1 MAIAVGPMALAAWI
15 LVVDGDEPETSAA
28 LASRV
33 TECVGAAALD
43 FDCLENHYVELVSA
57 SGPEAALADLGNA
70 WEGGGFVRSACHQL
84 THRIGRAAGEL
95 AGMDAFGQG
104 NTLCSSGYYHGV
116 IEAVMAEIGVDHVI
130 EEAMAVC
137 AALRETEPRS
147 ADHYNCVHGMG
158 HGFMGVFAS
167 DVFDSLEGCDALQA
181 QWEADNCY
189 GGVFMENFSALDH
202 PTRPSTYVKPEHP
215 LYPCTVL
222 APRYKPPCYD
232 KQTTYALFVSDG
244 DYGDVFELCA
254 RTERNYRAAC
264 YQGLGGDAIVDS
276 AKHVFG
282 EVAKTQYLDGL
293 CALGESIEAR
303 ANCVIG
309 AVLVGLRDLVDGE
322 SRARALCGFYA
333 QTGGQW
339 LRSACERARAQAY
352 RELPLQPG
360 VASGH
365 DDHFAEG

>member
-1 MAIAVGPMALAAWI
+1 MALAAWF
-15 LVVDGDEPETSAA
+15 LFFAENDPDPSAA
-28 LASRV
+28 PTPEI
-33 TECVGAAALD
+33 TECIGVDALD
-43 FDCLENHYVELVSA
+43 FECLEHHYVELVSA
-57 SGPEAALADLGNA
+57 SGPEAALADLGSA

-84 THRIGRAAGEL
+84 THRIGRAAGVQT
-95 AGMDAFGQG
+95 GMNAFEQG

-116 IEAVMAEIGVDHVI
+116 IESVMAEIGAGRVV
-130 EEAMAVC
+130 EEAMSVC
-137 AALRETEPRS
+137 AELRENEPRS

-167 DVFDSLEGCDALQA
+167 DVFDSLEGCDALEA

-202 PTRPSTYVKPEHP
+202 PTRPSTYARPERP

-244 DYGDVFELCA
+244 DYATVFELCA
-254 RTERNYRAAC
+254 QTERDYRAAC

-276 AKHVFG
+276 AKHAFG
-282 EVAKTQYLDGL
+282 VAAKTAYLDGL
-293 CALGESIEAR
+293 CALGRSPAAR

-309 AVLVGLRDLVDGE
+309 AVLVGLRDLVDGAH
-322 SRARALCGFYA
+322 RARALCRYYGEA
-333 QTGGQW
+333 RLSA
-339 LRSACERARAQAY
+339 LREACIGARVQAY

-360 VASGH
+360 VAAAH
-365 DDHFAEG
+365 AEHLAAAG